1 MVEKTI
7 PLRILNTFNP
17 ENDGTL
23 ITSEQTNEG
32 IKSLSVLTNV
42 SLINLEGRGLLGKTG
57 VDARIFRVMA
67 ENDISVSIIS
77 QGSSERGIGL
87 VVSSD
92 KASEA
97 LVGLEKEFETDFYTK
112 DVNKISVNDNI
123 E

>member
-1 MVEKTI
+1 MQKKIERLSFNEGNELANFGAQILHAKTIIPLVEKY

-77 QGSSERGIGL
+77 VRFFRKRNWFGC
-87 VVSSD
+87 
-92 KASEA
+92 
-97 LVGLEKEFETDFYTK
+97 EF
-112 DVNKISVNDNI
+112 
-123 E
+123 

>member
-1 MVEKTI
+1 MANFGAQILYMPKRLFLWWKKNI

-77 QGSSERGIGL
+77 QGSSEEEL
-87 VVSSD
+87 VW
-92 KASEA
+92 
-97 LVGLEKEFETDFYTK
+97 L
-112 DVNKISVNDNI
+112 
-123 E
+123 